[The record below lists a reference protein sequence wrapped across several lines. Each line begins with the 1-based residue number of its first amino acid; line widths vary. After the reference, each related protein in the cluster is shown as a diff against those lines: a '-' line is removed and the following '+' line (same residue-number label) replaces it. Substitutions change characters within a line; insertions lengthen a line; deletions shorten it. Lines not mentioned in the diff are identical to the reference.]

1 MLSHPVQQQNTS
13 RKRPRRPWSLVDV
26 DVVVSVKLL
35 SWADR
40 LSLAELSVA
49 FICSQVKVLPMHLP
63 LAQEQ
68 R

>member
-1 MLSHPVQQQNTS
+1 M
-13 RKRPRRPWSLVDV
+13 RPWSLVDV